1 MCKPLPYILIMIK
14 SIRHKG
20 LKRFWTK
27 GDASGLNPQWVK
39 KIDRIL
45 DQIDVIQAP
54 EDLDYGIYGFHAL
67 TGDRKGQYALSISGN
82 WRIIFEWDGNDAI
95 NLDLMDYH

>member
-1 MCKPLPYILIMIK
+1 MPYILFMIK

-20 LKRFWTK
+20 LKRLWTK
-27 GDASGLNPQWVK
+27 GDASGLNPKWVA
-39 KIDRIL
+39 KIERIL
-45 DQIDVIQAP
+45 DQIDVIGAP

-82 WRIIFEWDGNDAI
+82 WRLVFEWDGIDAI
-95 NLDLMDYH
+95 HLDLLNYH